1 MNKQLTKRLITL
13 AAILSAALLSG
24 CNSLNTM
31 VSDETKYGQIYML
44 ETVLSDAA
52 ADCSNEERLF
62 DAKQWA
68 MQVSISLKEHTEF
81 LNEQSASYIE
91 SKKLLKQL
99 PLISG
104 YYGKPSCKVITR
116 ASEQS
121 RTLISALTAS
131 TTIVVASR

>member
-1 MNKQLTKRLITL
+1 MNTLVSKRIIAI
-13 AAILSAALLSG
+13 AAILSAGLLSG

-44 ETVLSDAA
+44 EEVLSDAS
-52 ADCSNEERLF
+52 ADCHNEGRLF

-68 MQVSISLKEHTEF
+68 MQVSTSLGEHVEF
-81 LNEQSASYIE
+81 LDEQSASYIE

-104 YYGKPSCKVITR
+104 YYGEPSCEAIAQ
-116 ASEQS
+116 ASEQT
-121 RTLISALTAS
+121 RTLLTTLTA

>member
-44 ETVLSDAA
+44 ETVLGDAA
-52 ADCSNEERLF
+52 ADCHNEEHLF

-68 MQVSISLKEHTEF
+68 MQVSTSLGEHVEF
-81 LNEQSASYIE
+81 LDEQSASYIE

-99 PLISG
+99 PQISA
-104 YYGKPSCKVITR
+104 YYGKPSCKMIAQTH
-116 ASEQS
+116 QQT
-121 RTLISALTAS
+121 RTLIAALTGS
-131 TTIVVASR
+131 SIIVVASR

>member
-1 MNKQLTKRLITL
+1 MNNLVSKRIIAI
-13 AAILSAALLSG
+13 AAILSATLLSG

-52 ADCSNEERLF
+52 ADCSNDEHLF
-62 DAKQWA
+62 DARQWSKQVF
-68 MQVSISLKEHTEF
+68 VSLEEHTLF
-81 LNEQSASYIE
+81 LNKQSASYVE

-104 YYGKPSCKVITR
+104 SYGKPSCEAIAQ
-116 ASEQS
+116 ASEQT
-121 RTLISALTAS
+121 RTLINALTGNS
-131 TTIVVASR
+131 IIVVASR

>member
-1 MNKQLTKRLITL
+1 MNNLVSKRIMAI
-13 AAILSAALLSG
+13 AAILSATLLSG

-44 ETVLSDAA
+44 DTVLSDAA
-52 ADCSNEERLF
+52 VDCTNKERLF

-68 MQVSISLKEHTEF
+68 KQVSISLEEHTTF
-81 LNEQSASYIE
+81 LDEESASYVE

-99 PLISG
+99 PQISG
-104 YYGKPSCKVITR
+104 YYGTPSCDAIAL
-116 ASEQS
+116 ASEQT
-121 RTLISALTAS
+121 RTLLNTLTA

>member
-1 MNKQLTKRLITL
+1 MNKQLTKRIIAI
-13 AAILSAALLSG
+13 AAILSATLLSG

-52 ADCSNEERLF
+52 ADCTNEEHLF
-62 DAKQWA
+62 DAKQWSK
-68 MQVSISLKEHTEF
+68 QVFVSLDEHT
-81 LNEQSASYIE
+81 LYLDKQSASYIE

-104 YYGKPSCKVITR
+104 SYGKPSCKAIAQ
-116 ASEQS
+116 ASEQT
-121 RTLISALTAS
+121 RNVINALTG
-131 TTIVVASR
+131 TGIIVVASR

>member
-1 MNKQLTKRLITL
+1 MNNLVSKRIIAI
-13 AAILSAALLSG
+13 AAILSATLLSG

-52 ADCSNEERLF
+52 ADCANEEHLF
-62 DAKQWA
+62 DAKQWSK
-68 MQVSISLKEHTEF
+68 QVFVSLEEHTLF
-81 LNEQSASYIE
+81 LDKQSASYIE

-99 PLISG
+99 PQISG
-104 YYGKPSCKVITR
+104 YYGKPSCDAITL
-116 ASEQS
+116 ASEQT
-121 RTLISALTAS
+121 RTLLNTLTA

>member
-1 MNKQLTKRLITL
+1 MNNLVSKRIIAI

-44 ETVLSDAA
+44 EEVLSDAS
-52 ADCSNEERLF
+52 ADCHNEDHLF

-68 MQVSISLKEHTEF
+68 MQVSSSLGEYTEF
-81 LNEQSASYIE
+81 LDKESASYIE

-104 YYGKPSCKVITR
+104 YYGEPSCEAIAL
-116 ASEQS
+116 ASEQT
-121 RTLISALTAS
+121 RTLINTLTS
-131 TTIVVASR
+131 STIVVASR